1 MWKISWKELVDD
13 MIWWILFVFVGGFLL
28 LLPLKVRLTFSYGE
42 EGLSSH
48 LYILVWKKIVWQKQY
63 DSTVWMQKK
72 KQHQTDKIGA
82 KKQTMFSRFTVKIIA
97 AAKEEWRAL
106 LSIAIRNITIEEWR
120 LSGSLDTEY
129 PEVKGI
135 FCGVISSIIWWF
147 YGSSQ
152 HLLIWKKRPLV
163 QMGFD
168 SDTNWQFQCMIKSN
182 MGQIIGKGINMLRI
196 CIKRS
201 VRNGAKERN
210 RNAHANGYL

>member
-1 MWKISWKELVDD
+1 MMWWL
-13 MIWWILFVFVGGFLL
+13 WILFIFICIVLL
-28 LLPLKVRLTFSYGE
+28 LLPLKVRLTFGQGE
-42 EGLSSH
+42 EGLSGH

-63 DSTVWMQKK
+63 DSTMWMQKK
-72 KQHQTDKIGA
+72 KQHQTDKAGA
-82 KKQTMFSRFTVKIIA
+82 KKQTMFSRIMPKIIA
-97 AAKEEWRAL
+97 AAKEEWSAL
-106 LSIAIRNITIEEWR
+106 LAIAMRNITIEEWR
-120 LSGSLDTEY
+120 LFGSLSTDY
-129 PEVKGI
+129 PAVKGI
-135 FCGVISSIIWWF
+135 FCGVLSSVIWWV

-152 HLLIWKKRPLV
+152 HLLIWKKRPVV
-163 QMGFD
+163 QMRFG